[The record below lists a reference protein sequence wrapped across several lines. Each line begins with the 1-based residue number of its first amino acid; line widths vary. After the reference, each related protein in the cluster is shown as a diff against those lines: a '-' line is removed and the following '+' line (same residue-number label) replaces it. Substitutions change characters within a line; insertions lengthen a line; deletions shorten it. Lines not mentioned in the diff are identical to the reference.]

1 MSRNVLTPEALARA
15 LALRDLSDPS
25 QGRHA
30 MQDLLAGVIAA
41 LADRWRCPVVVERGS
56 PVVPVADNYDRLHY
70 PPDGA
75 ARDARYTRY
84 IDSGSLL
91 RTQTSALVP
100 PLLRRLAAAPPPD
113 ALLVCPGLVY
123 RRDVIDRIHTG
134 EPHQVDLWR
143 IRLGPPLR
151 DRDLAE
157 MIDTVATAA
166 APGRAVRASPARHP
180 YTLDGR
186 QIDVAAEPAS
196 AGPAGGGW
204 ASPPAGP
211 DSERGSAA
219 GSGSRASG
227 GTGGARDESKRGER
241 PPGKNDW
248 VEIGE
253 CGLALPALLRESG
266 LPDDASGLAMGL
278 GLDRLVMLRKGLDD
292 IRLLRAADPRIAGQ
306 MLDLEPYRPVSSQPP
321 VRRDLSVAVAAEAT
335 AEELG
340 DRVRVALAER
350 AGDVEAVEVLGE
362 TPIEALPGPAAAR
375 LGIRPGQKN
384 VLLRVVLRSPERT
397 LTDAEANQ
405 LRDAVY
411 AALHEGTVH
420 QWATGAP
427 PGWVTSVHRP
437 S

>member
-1 MSRNVLTPEALARA
+1 MSPSVLTPEALARA
-15 LALRDLSDPS
+15 LALRDLTDPS
-25 QGRHA
+25 HGRHA
-30 MQDLLAGVIAA
+30 MQDLLGEVTAA
-41 LADRWRCPVVVERGS
+41 LAALWRCNVLVERGS
-56 PVVPVADNYDRLHY
+56 PVVSVADNYDRLHY

-84 IDSGSLL
+84 VDGGSLL

-113 ALLVCPGLVY
+113 VLLVCPGLVY
-123 RRDVIDRIHTG
+123 RRDVIDRIHIG

-143 IRLGPPLR
+143 IRLGPPLQA
-151 DRDLAE
+151 RDLAE
-157 MIDTVATAA
+157 MIDTVAAAA
-166 APGRAVRASPARHP
+166 APGRAVQTSPATHP

-186 QIDVAAEPAS
+186 QIDVAQ
-196 AGPAGGGW
+196 GN
-204 ASPPAGP
+204 
-211 DSERGSAA
+211 
-219 GSGSRASG
+219 
-227 GTGGARDESKRGER
+227 GT
-241 PPGKNDW
+241 

-266 LPDDASGLAMGL
+266 LPENASGLAMGL
-278 GLDRLVMLRKGLDD
+278 GLDRLVMLRKRLDD

-306 MLDLEPYRPVSSQPP
+306 MLDLEPYWPVSSQPP
-321 VRRDLSVAVAAEAT
+321 IRRDLSVAVAVEVT

-362 TPIEALPGPAAAR
+362 TPVESLPGPAAAR
-375 LGIRPGQKN
+375 LGIRLGQKN
-384 VLLRVVLRSPERT
+384 VLVRVVLRSPERT

-405 LRDAVY
+405 LRDAVF

-420 QWATGAP
+420 HWATGVP
-427 PGWVTSVHRP
+427 PASWAAAVDRP